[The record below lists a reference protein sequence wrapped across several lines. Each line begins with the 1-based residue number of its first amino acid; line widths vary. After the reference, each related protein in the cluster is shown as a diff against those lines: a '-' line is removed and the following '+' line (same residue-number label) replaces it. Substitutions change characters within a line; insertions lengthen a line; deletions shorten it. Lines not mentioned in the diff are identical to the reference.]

1 MAREDQMNSIIG
13 EGSVFEGQFYI
24 AGSLKIDGKFEG
36 EIKTDDM
43 LVIGER
49 GRVKTNI
56 DAKNVLV
63 SGTLIGDIEASNE
76 VRLAE
81 TGKMVGNI
89 QAPSIHVAKGVLL
102 KGSVSI
108 TGGQKKD
115 IEKIVQE
122 SFGANRTE

>member
-1 MAREDQMNSIIG
+1 MARDDQMNSVIG

-56 DAKNVLV
+56 DAKNVLI
-63 SGTLIGDIEASNE
+63 SGTLIGDIEATNE
-76 VRLAE
+76 VRLSE
-81 TGKMVGNI
+81 TGKMVGDI

-102 KGSVSI
+102 KGSVTI

-115 IEKIVQE
+115 IEKIVLE
-122 SFGANRTE
+122 SFGVNRTD